1 MTKKVDE
8 KVDNIEYAK
17 RLRKVSAMYGKQGY
31 YTRAKYFR
39 DRATSMEAFN
49 RMRQAEGK
57 Q

>member
-1 MTKKVDE
+1 MTKEVNE
-8 KVDNIEYAK
+8 KVNNVEYAK
-17 RLRKVSAMYGKQGY
+17 RLHKVSAMYGRQGY